1 MMFFR
6 SSMLITLLLVAG
18 CGTLEGR
25 FGSHLE
31 SPSSAVRECAHWY
44 RALDIEVDSA
54 AVRDGQHAR
63 VAGFP
68 YLRTDRFHSAL
79 RSRAEVSAAGMEE
92 LVEHLLELDLDSR
105 RHE

>member
-1 MMFFR
+1 MRFFR
-6 SSMLITLLLVAG
+6 SVVIALLLVAG
-18 CGTLEGR
+18 CATLEGR

-44 RALDIEVDSA
+44 RAIDAEVDAA

-79 RSRAEVSAAGMEE
+79 RSRAEASTAGMQE
-92 LVEHLLELDLDSR
+92 LVEHLLELDIESR
-105 RHE
+105 RH